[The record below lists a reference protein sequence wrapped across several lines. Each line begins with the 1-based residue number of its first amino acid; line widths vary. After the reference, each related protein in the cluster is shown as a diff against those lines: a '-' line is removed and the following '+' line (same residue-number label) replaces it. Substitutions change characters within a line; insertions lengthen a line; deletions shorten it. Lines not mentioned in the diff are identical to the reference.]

1 MASLKSTALVFIYLF
16 NLFIIAT
23 AYLNEAAPPFT
34 ILTPKSGQSVKR
46 GSEVVITWRIESYTR
61 WPIYGY
67 AAAKSARTIAGLL
80 DINAGD
86 TDPYVRE
93 VDHNVVLTEGN
104 YTWTVGDDVMPGDYR
119 FGLGFYRHEVSSIFT
134 VAG

>member
-1 MASLKSTALVFIYLF
+1 MASFKTTAFIFIYVF
-16 NLFIIAT
+16 NLFAFAT

-46 GSEVVITWRIESYTR
+46 GSNVTVTWRIEPYTR

-80 DINAGD
+80 DINARG

-93 VDHNVVLTEGN
+93 VDHNVPLTEGN
-104 YTWTVGDDVMPGDYR
+104 YSWVVGDDVMPGEYR
-119 FGLGFYRHEVSSIFT
+119 FGLGFYRHEASPIFT
-134 VAG
+134 VVE